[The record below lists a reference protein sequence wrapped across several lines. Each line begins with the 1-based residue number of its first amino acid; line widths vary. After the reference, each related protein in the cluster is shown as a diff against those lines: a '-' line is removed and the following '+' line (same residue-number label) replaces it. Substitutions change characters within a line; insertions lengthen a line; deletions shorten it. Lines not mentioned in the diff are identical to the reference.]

1 MYTNYYGIY
10 LNPFENTPDPRFLFP
25 SKSHREVLAAL
36 RYGVDGAKGFI
47 LLAGDV
53 GTGKTTMVNAL
64 LKEIDPSYI
73 VLNITNP
80 KWTFVEII
88 RYLALKL
95 EIDTERKENFQ
106 ILEEL
111 QTELEKLDDQGKRVV
126 LIIDEAHLLSESA
139 LEDIRLL
146 SNVESNDKKL
156 IQIVLV
162 GQEEIF
168 QTLQKDS
175 LKTLKQRI
183 SINRHLQPLNQK
195 ETNDYIN
202 HRLQVAGRQSQL
214 FSPKA
219 RALIWKRSQGVP
231 RLINHICDN
240 AMLIGYAAEA
250 KLIGSG
256 LIKEVIADMDSGHK
270 NLKTHKF
277 VQIKNLKWIGA
288 TLVILFLSVIIAKYF
303 PVHELILAN
312 NVPENKMISTRK
324 PQESVMTQL
333 HNQKHL
339 APEPQKTPEIEKA
352 PESDHSDAAVSKSHS
367 VPENSKSGSDAAISN
382 SEAFAETTIETAK
395 NASGEEPRE
404 LIPAMMQNP
413 ENLEMVSETQQF
425 SVTTKMVEPND
436 NLSAMARKKYGFSNH
451 TILDLIHMANPD
463 IKDIHQIYTGQVVN
477 MPLVQKKDLI
487 HKDKMGNY
495 YIHYASFYEV
505 EAAWQCLRDLR
516 HKDQKSFVI
525 PTHQQKNDV
534 YRVYYGNYKSLA
546 EAQKEIEE
554 LRFWYLSFTN

>member
-183 SINRHLQPLNQK
+183 SINRHLQPLNPK

-256 LIKEVIADMDSGHK
+256 LVKEVIADMDFGHK

-277 VQIKNLKWIGA
+277 VQIRKLKWVGA
-288 TLVILFLSVIIAKYF
+288 TLVILFLSVIIVKYF

-312 NVPENKMISTRK
+312 NVPENKMISSPK
-324 PQESVMTQL
+324 PQESVRTQS
-333 HNQKHL
+333 HNQKPL
-339 APEPQKTPEIEKA
+339 APAPQKTPEIEKA
-352 PESDHSDAAVSKSHS
+352 PETDHSDAA
-367 VPENSKSGSDAAISN
+367 NSKSDAF
-382 SEAFAETTIETAK
+382 EKTTIETAK
-395 NASGEEPRE
+395 NASSEEPRE
-404 LIPAMMQNP
+404 LIPAMMPNP

-436 NLSAMARKKYGFSNH
+436 SLSAMARKKYGFSNH

-525 PTHQQKNDV
+525 PTHQQKNEV

-546 EAQKEIEE
+546 EAQKEIED
-554 LRFWYLSFTN
+554 LKFWYLSFTN

>member
-36 RYGVDGAKGFI
+36 RYGVDSAKGFI

-73 VLNITNP
+73 ILNITNP

-88 RYLALKL
+88 RYLAVKL
-95 EIDTERKENFQ
+95 EIDAKGKENFQ

-146 SNVESNDKKL
+146 SNVERDDKKL

-183 SINRHLQPLNQK
+183 SINRHLQPLNQN
-195 ETNDYIN
+195 ETNDYIT

-256 LIKEVIADMDSGHK
+256 LIREVIMDMDSGHK

-277 VQIKNLKWIGA
+277 LQIRNLKWVGA
-288 TLVILFLSVIIAKYF
+288 TLVILFLSVIIVKYF
-303 PVHELILAN
+303 PIHELILAN
-312 NVPENKMISTRK
+312 NVPENKMISPRQ

-333 HNQKHL
+333 DNQKPS
-339 APEPQKTPEIEKA
+339 APAPQKTQEIEKA
-352 PESDHSDAAVSKSHS
+352 PETDHSDAA
-367 VPENSKSGSDAAISN
+367 NSKSDAF
-382 SEAFAETTIETAK
+382 EETPIETAK
-395 NASGEEPRE
+395 NASSEEPRE
-404 LIPAMMQNP
+404 LIPAMIKNP

-436 NLSAMARKKYGFSNH
+436 SLSAMARKKYGFTNH
-451 TILDLIHMANPD
+451 TILDLIHMANPE

-487 HKDKMGNY
+487 HRDKMGNY

-505 EAAWQCLRDLR
+505 EAAWQCLRNLR

-525 PTHQQKNDV
+525 PTRQQKNEV

-546 EAQKEIEE
+546 EAQKEIEN

>member
-36 RYGVDGAKGFI
+36 RYGVESAKGFI

-64 LKEIDPSYI
+64 LKEIDPAYV

-88 RYLALKL
+88 RYIAFKL
-95 EIDTERKENFQ
+95 NIHAEQEENFQ

-126 LIIDEAHLLSESA
+126 LIIDEAHLLSEAA

-146 SNVESNDKKL
+146 SNIERNNKKL

-162 GQEEIF
+162 GQDEIYE
-168 QTLQKDS
+168 TLQKDS

-183 SINRHLQPLNQK
+183 SINRHLRPLNQK
-195 ETNDYIN
+195 ETTEYIN
-202 HRLQVAGRQSQL
+202 HRLQVAGRQTPL

-250 KLIGSG
+250 KLIRSK
-256 LIKEVIADMDSGHK
+256 LVREVITDMDAGHK
-270 NLKTHKF
+270 KGKTRPF
-277 VQIKNLKWIGA
+277 VQIGNLKWVGA
-288 TLVILFLSVIIAKYF
+288 TVAVLFLAVVIVKYF
-303 PVHELILAN
+303 SVHQLILAD
-312 NVPENKMISTRK
+312 NVSENKMTPVRQ
-324 PQESVMTQL
+324 PQEATMTQSE
-333 HNQKHL
+333 NQKPL
-339 APEPQKTPEIEKA
+339 ALVPPKTQAVEKA
-352 PESDHSDAAVSKSHS
+352 PETDLSDAQTAKSEPVVAS
-367 VPENSKSGSDAAISN
+367 IESDAL
-382 SEAFAETTIETAK
+382 EKPTIETTRK
-395 NASGEEPRE
+395 PESESEEPRE

-413 ENLEMVSETQQF
+413 ENLKLVSEIAQIP
-425 SVTTKMVEPND
+425 VATKMVEPND
-436 NLSAMARKKYGFSNH
+436 SLSSMARKNYGYSNH
-451 TILDLIHMANPD
+451 TLLDLIHMANPD
-463 IKDIHQIYTGQVVN
+463 IKDINQIYTGQVVN
-477 MPLVQKKDLI
+477 MPQIQKKDLI
-487 HKDKMGNY
+487 HKDKTGNY
-495 YIHYASFYEV
+495 YIHFASFYEV

-516 HKDQKSFVI
+516 YKDQKSFVI
-525 PTHQQKNDV
+525 ATHQQKNEV
-534 YRVYYGNYKSLA
+534 YRVYYGNYKSL
-546 EAQKEIEE
+546 EDAQKEIEN

>member
-36 RYGVDGAKGFI
+36 RYGVDSAKGFI

-73 VLNITNP
+73 ILNITNP

-88 RYLALKL
+88 RYLAVKL
-95 EIDTERKENFQ
+95 EIDAEGKENFQ
-106 ILEEL
+106 LLEEL

-146 SNVESNDKKL
+146 SNIESNNKKL

-162 GQEEIF
+162 GQEEIY

-183 SINRHLQPLNQK
+183 SINRHLRPLNQK
-195 ETNDYIN
+195 ETTDYIN

-256 LIKEVIADMDSGHK
+256 LIREVVMDMDSGHK

-277 VQIKNLKWIGA
+277 VQIRNLKWVGA
-288 TLVILFLSVIIAKYF
+288 TLVILFLSVIIVKYF
-303 PVHELILAN
+303 PIHELILAN
-312 NVPENKMISTRK
+312 NVPENKMISPRQ
-324 PQESVMTQL
+324 PQEFVMTQL
-333 HNQKHL
+333 DNQKPS
-339 APEPQKTPEIEKA
+339 APAPQKTQEIEKA
-352 PESDHSDAAVSKSHS
+352 PETDLSDAA
-367 VPENSKSGSDAAISN
+367 NSKSDAF
-382 SEAFAETTIETAK
+382 EETPIETAK
-395 NASGEEPRE
+395 NASSEEPRE
-404 LIPAMMQNP
+404 LIPAMIKNP

-436 NLSAMARKKYGFSNH
+436 NLSTMARKKYGFANH

-516 HKDQKSFVI
+516 QKDQKSFVI
-525 PTHQQKNDV
+525 PTHQQKNKV

-546 EAQKEIEE
+546 EAQKEIEN
-554 LRFWYLSFTN
+554 LRFWYLRFTN

>member
-36 RYGVDGAKGFI
+36 RYGVDSAKGFI

-73 VLNITNP
+73 ILNITNP

-88 RYLALKL
+88 RYLAVKL
-95 EIDTERKENFQ
+95 EIDAKGKENFQ

-146 SNVESNDKKL
+146 SNVERNDKKL

-183 SINRHLQPLNQK
+183 SINRHLQPLNQN
-195 ETNDYIN
+195 ETNDYIT

-256 LIKEVIADMDSGHK
+256 LIREVIMDMDSGHK

-277 VQIKNLKWIGA
+277 LQIRNLKWVGA
-288 TLVILFLSVIIAKYF
+288 TLVILFLSVIIVKYF
-303 PVHELILAN
+303 PIHELILAN
-312 NVPENKMISTRK
+312 NVPENKMISPRQ
-324 PQESVMTQL
+324 PQEFVMTQL
-333 HNQKHL
+333 DNQKPS
-339 APEPQKTPEIEKA
+339 APAPQKTQEIEKA
-352 PESDHSDAAVSKSHS
+352 PETDLSDAA
-367 VPENSKSGSDAAISN
+367 NSKSDAF
-382 SEAFAETTIETAK
+382 EETPIETAK
-395 NASGEEPRE
+395 NASSEEPRE
-404 LIPAMMQNP
+404 LIPAMIKNP

-436 NLSAMARKKYGFSNH
+436 SLSAMARKKYGFTNH
-451 TILDLIHMANPD
+451 TILDLIHMANPE

-505 EAAWQCLRDLR
+505 DAAWQCLRNLR
-516 HKDQKSFVI
+516 HKDKKSFVI
-525 PTHQQKNDV
+525 PTHQQKNEV

-546 EAQKEIEE
+546 EAQKEIEN

>member
-36 RYGVDGAKGFI
+36 RYGVDSAKGFI

-64 LKEIDPSYI
+64 LKEIDPSFI
-73 VLNITNP
+73 ILNITNP

-88 RYLALKL
+88 RYLAVKL
-95 EIDTERKENFQ
+95 EIDAKGKENFQ

-146 SNVESNDKKL
+146 SNIESNNKKL

-162 GQEEIF
+162 GQEEIY
-168 QTLQKDS
+168 QTLRKDS

-183 SINRHLQPLNQK
+183 SINRHLQPLNPK
-195 ETNDYIN
+195 ETTDYIN

-256 LIKEVIADMDSGHK
+256 LIREVVMDMDSGHK

-277 VQIKNLKWIGA
+277 VQIRNLKWAGA
-288 TLVILFLSVIIAKYF
+288 TLVILFLSVIIVKYF

-312 NVPENKMISTRK
+312 NVPENKMISTRQ

-333 HNQKHL
+333 DSQKPL
-339 APEPQKTPEIEKA
+339 APAPQKTPEIKRA
-352 PESDHSDAAVSKSHS
+352 PESDHSDAVMSKNLSDA
-367 VPENSKSGSDAAISN
+367 ENSKS
-382 SEAFAETTIETAK
+382 EAFEKTTVETAQ
-395 NASGEEPRE
+395 NADSEEPR
-404 LIPAMMQNP
+404 
-413 ENLEMVSETQQF
+413 
-425 SVTTKMVEPND
+425 
-436 NLSAMARKKYGFSNH
+436 
-451 TILDLIHMANPD
+451 
-463 IKDIHQIYTGQVVN
+463 
-477 MPLVQKKDLI
+477 
-487 HKDKMGNY
+487 
-495 YIHYASFYEV
+495 
-505 EAAWQCLRDLR
+505 
-516 HKDQKSFVI
+516 
-525 PTHQQKNDV
+525 
-534 YRVYYGNYKSLA
+534 
-546 EAQKEIEE
+546 
-554 LRFWYLSFTN
+554 

>member
-36 RYGVDGAKGFI
+36 HYGVDSAKGFI

-53 GTGKTTMVNAL
+53 GTGKTTMINSL
-64 LKEIDPSYI
+64 LEIIDPSYI

-88 RYLALKL
+88 RYLAVKL
-95 EIDTERKENFQ
+95 EIDAEHKENFQ
-106 ILEEL
+106 LLEEL
-111 QTELEKLDDQGKRVV
+111 QAELEKLDDQGKRVV

-146 SNVESNDKKL
+146 SNIESNNKKL

-162 GQEEIF
+162 GQEEIY

-183 SINRHLQPLNQK
+183 SINRHLLPLNQK
-195 ETNDYIN
+195 ETTEYIN
-202 HRLQVAGRQSQL
+202 HRLKVAGRQAPL

-219 RALIWKRSQGVP
+219 RTLIWKRSQGVP

-250 KLIGSG
+250 KLIRSR
-256 LIKEVIADMDSGHK
+256 LIREVIMDMDSGHK
-270 NLKTHKF
+270 NLKTHRF
-277 VQIKNLKWIGA
+277 VPIRNLKWAGVPLA
-288 TLVILFLSVIIAKYF
+288 ILFLTLIIVKYF

-312 NVPENKMISTRK
+312 NVSENKILSVQR
-324 PQESVMTQL
+324 PQEPLMRQL
-333 HNQKHL
+333 DNQKSITP
-339 APEPQKTPEIEKA
+339 APQEENQQIEKA
-352 PESDHSDAAVSKSHS
+352 PESDHLDAD
-367 VPENSKSGSDAAISN
+367 NSKNPSNAANSNNDALR
-382 SEAFAETTIETAK
+382 ETTSEIAK
-395 NASGEEPRE
+395 NAAAEEPRE

-413 ENLEMVSETQQF
+413 ENLEMVSETKQF

-436 NLSAMARKKYGFSNH
+436 SLSSMARKKYGFSNH

-463 IKDIHQIYTGQVVN
+463 LKDIDQIYTGQIIN
-477 MPLVQKKDLI
+477 LPLVHKKDLI

-495 YIHYASFYEV
+495 HIHFASFYEQ
-505 EAAWQCLRDLR
+505 EAAWQCLRQLR
-516 HKDQKSFVI
+516 HKNKESFVV
-525 PTHQQKNDV
+525 PTRQQKNEV
-534 YRVYYGNYKSLA
+534 YRVYYGSFKSLA
-546 EAQKEIEE
+546 EAQKEIEN

>member
-36 RYGVDGAKGFI
+36 RYGVDSAKGFI

-64 LKEIDPSYI
+64 LKEIDPSFI
-73 VLNITNP
+73 ILNITNP

-88 RYLALKL
+88 RYLAVKL
-95 EIDTERKENFQ
+95 EIDAKGKENFQ

-146 SNVESNDKKL
+146 SNIESNNKKL

-162 GQEEIF
+162 GQEEIY
-168 QTLQKDS
+168 QTLRKDS

-183 SINRHLQPLNQK
+183 SINRHLQPLNPK
-195 ETNDYIN
+195 ETTDYIN

-256 LIKEVIADMDSGHK
+256 LIREVVMDMDSGHK

-277 VQIKNLKWIGA
+277 VQIRNLKWAGA
-288 TLVILFLSVIIAKYF
+288 TLVILFLSVIIVKYF

-312 NVPENKMISTRK
+312 NVPENKMISTRQ

-333 HNQKHL
+333 DSQKPL
-339 APEPQKTPEIEKA
+339 APAPQKTPEIKRA
-352 PESDHSDAAVSKSHS
+352 PESDHSDAVMSKNLSDA
-367 VPENSKSGSDAAISN
+367 ENSKS
-382 SEAFAETTIETAK
+382 EAFEKTTVETAQ
-395 NASGEEPRE
+395 NADSEEPRE

-413 ENLEMVSETQQF
+413 ENLDMVNETQQF

-436 NLSAMARKKYGFSNH
+436 SLSSMARKKYGFSNH
-451 TILDLIHMANPD
+451 TILDLIHMANPE

-505 EAAWQCLRDLR
+505 EAAWQCLRNLR

-525 PTHQQKNDV
+525 PTRQQKNEV

-546 EAQKEIEE
+546 EAQKEIEN

>member
-1 MYTNYYGIY
+1 
-10 LNPFENTPDPRFLFP
+10 
-25 SKSHREVLAAL
+25 LAAL

-95 EIDTERKENFQ
+95 EIDVEGKENFQ

-256 LIKEVIADMDSGHK
+256 LIREVIMDMDSGHK
-270 NLKTHKF
+270 NLKPHKF
-277 VQIKNLKWIGA
+277 VQIRNLKWIGA
-288 TLVILFLSVIIAKYF
+288 TLLILFLSVIIAKYF

-333 HNQKHL
+333 HNQKPL
-339 APEPQKTPEIEKA
+339 APAPQKTPEIEKA
-352 PESDHSDAAVSKSHS
+352 PESDHSDAAISK
-367 VPENSKSGSDAAISN
+367 

-395 NASGEEPRE
+395 NASSEEPRE
-404 LIPAMMQNP
+404 MIPAMMQNP
-413 ENLEMVSETQQF
+413 ENLEMASETQQF

-505 EAAWQCLRDLR
+505 YEVEAAWQCLRDLR

-525 PTHQQKNDV
+525 PTHQQKNEV
-534 YRVYYGNYKSLA
+534 YRVYYGKYKSLA
-546 EAQKEIEE
+546 EAQKEIED